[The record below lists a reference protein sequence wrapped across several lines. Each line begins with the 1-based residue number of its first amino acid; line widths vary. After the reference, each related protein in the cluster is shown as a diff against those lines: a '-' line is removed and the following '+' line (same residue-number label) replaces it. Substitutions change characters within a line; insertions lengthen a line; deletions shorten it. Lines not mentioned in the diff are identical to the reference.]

1 MSMII
6 MGAIAIGGVY
16 FLFMT
21 KQGKELVASIT
32 GGFGNGDNGGSDP
45 GSAFSLNDELEEYRR
60 GVAKDPQAFI
70 PGSARWK
77 QIVDKNRRIQS
88 KYSTV
93 DDYYY
98 E

>member
-1 MSMII
+1 MKMNMSMIL
-6 MGAIAIGGVY
+6 MGAIAIGGAY
-16 FLFMT
+16 SLFMT

-32 GGFGNGDNGGSDP
+32 GGFDDSNGGAP

-77 QIVDKNRRIQS
+77 QIVDK
-88 KYSTV
+88 K
-93 DDYYY
+93 
-98 E
+98 